1 VTPVNP
7 WLRLVAKLVDFI
19 FIGFVVGFVSAL
31 SKTPVFGVVSGY
43 VLLLALDGQGASPG
57 KRLAGL
63 RVVNA
68 STGAPCG
75 VGESVLR
82 NLVFLPELGRTLVN
96 VLWGKEHVQA
106 VALLSVAGLL
116 VAVLEVRW
124 MFTRRDGRRL
134 GDAFGDTRVV
144 RAR

>member
-7 WLRLVAKLVDFI
+7 WLRLVAKFVDII
-19 FIGFVVGFVSAL
+19 FIAFVLGFVSTL
-31 SKTPVFGVVSGY
+31 SKSPVFGVVSGY

-68 STGAPCG
+68 STGAPCT
-75 VGESVLR
+75 VGESMLR
-82 NLVFLPELGRTLVN
+82 NLIFLPSLGRTLVN

-106 VALLSVAGLL
+106 VAAFGVAGL
-116 VAVLEVRW
+116 VIAALEVRW
-124 MFTRRDGRRL
+124 MFKRRDGRRL

-144 RAR
+144 RAP